1 LKQRINSWVLVLF
14 AAMGAGGIYGVLM
27 LHRMWNDPSLGEL
40 LQRLPAE
47 NALTVHIDL
56 AAIRKVGLAKLLE
69 ETPVAEEPDY
79 RRFVSETGFD
89 WNTDLDSVT
98 ATQSGK
104 NWYFFARGRFDM
116 EKLRNFALSRGG
128 LCRNGVCDV
137 AGSGPGR
144 RVSFFPLNG
153 RTLVLASSNAELA
166 VYTVSRQNKPMW
178 EGGVPEGP
186 AWVSFNGS
194 VLEGEPALPS
204 GGRLFGKVL
213 AGTKRT
219 TFTVGGVPGAL
230 ELKMR
235 ALTPDAA
242 SAGTVKA
249 QLEGVTAEFKKYF
262 ERMGQAGSPG
272 DLSGLLLSGQF
283 GVNGTEVTGRWP
295 LHVEFLKK
303 LAGGGL

>member
-1 LKQRINSWVLVLF
+1 VAQRINSWVLVLF
-14 AAMGAGGIYGVLM
+14 AAAGAAGIYGVLM
-27 LHRMWNDPSLGEL
+27 LNRMWRDPSLGEL

-56 AAIRKVGLAKLLE
+56 AAIRKAGLAKLLE

-79 RRFVSETGFD
+79 RRFVNETGFD
-89 WNTDLDSVT
+89 WKTDLDAVT
-98 ATQSGK
+98 ASRSG
-104 NWYFFARGRFDM
+104 NSWYFFVRGRFEMD
-116 EKLRNFALSRGG
+116 KLREFALSRGG
-128 LCRNGVCDV
+128 ICRNGVCDV

-153 RTLVLASSNAELA
+153 RVLVMASSNRELD
-166 VYTVSRQNKPMW
+166 VYTVSQKNKPMW

-186 AWVSFNGS
+186 AWVSLNGS
-194 VLEGEPALPS
+194 FLAGDPELPA

-213 AGTKRT
+213 AETKRT
-219 TFTVGGVPGAL
+219 TFTVSGVVGAL

-235 ALTPDAA
+235 AQTADAA
-242 SAGTVKA
+242 AAAGVKA

-262 ERMGQAGSPG
+262 ERMGQAGSAG
-272 DLSGLLLSGQF
+272 DLSGLLLSGEF
-283 GVNGTEVTGRWP
+283 GVNGVEVTGRWP

-303 LAGGGL
+303 LAVGGL